1 MAESR
6 AGSAVG
12 GAGRQERTA
21 HENALIARC
30 KKGDREAFNELIKL
44 YESRVYNF
52 AFRLCGKYDE
62 ANDVA
67 SETFI
72 RLYNS
77 LGNFRGDS
85 SFITWLFRI
94 ATNVYLDE
102 RKRQRARPSQSLDEV
117 MELEENS
124 ITKQLEDRGPQP
136 HELAELSERSRIL
149 QQAISSLPDYQRM
162 MIVMY
167 HTEGQS
173 YEQIAEALDMPI
185 GTVKSRLNRARIS
198 LRDLLKSSQEHF
210 RL

>member
-1 MAESR
+1 MIEGKNTMARREVDHQTR
-6 AGSAVG
+6 AREGEII
-12 GAGRQERTA
+12 R
-21 HENALIARC
+21 RC
-30 KKGDREAFNELIKL
+30 RNGEREAFNELIKL

-52 AFRLCGKYDE
+52 AFRLTGRYDE

-77 LGNFRGDS
+77 IGSFRGDS

-102 RKRQRARPSQSLDEV
+102 RKRMRSRPTESLNDV
-117 MELEENS
+117 MELEENAVA
-124 ITKQLEDRGPQP
+124 KQLEDKGPRP
-136 HELAELSERSRIL
+136 HDIAVLNERNAIL
-149 QQAISSLPDYQRM
+149 QKAISGLPEYQRM
-162 MIVMY
+162 MIVLY

-185 GTVKSRLNRARIS
+185 GTVKSRLNRARLA
-198 LRDLLKSSQEHF
+198 LRDLLQPAQEHF
-210 RL
+210 RI